1 LDRRLIY
8 KFQYCGYDLK
18 EYNKKTNTII
28 QKKLNAVIGEFKAG
42 KIFTSDKKLEVFSMN
57 NAGKANKK
65 GR

>member
-1 LDRRLIY
+1 
-8 KFQYCGYDLK
+8 
-18 EYNKKTNTII
+18 
-28 QKKLNAVIGEFKAG
+28 LNAVIGEFKAG